1 MARQHDL
8 TDLAR
13 AQPKCS
19 VGPWATSRWAKILL
33 MMEFRANATG
43 DPRRGS
49 KTAGRS
55 GQLELMSHAARS
67 LARAFADR
75 WLAGD

>member
-13 AQPKCS
+13 SQPKCS
-19 VGPWATSRWAKILL
+19 VGPWATSRWGKILL

-49 KTAGRS
+49 KIAGT
-55 GQLELMSHAARS
+55 QLEIMSHAARS

-75 WLAGD
+75 WLAGN